1 MSGHLGP
8 LAAALVDDQL
18 EGSTRDRALRHLAGC
33 AGCRF
38 DVEQQRAVKLRLDGM
53 GEPQLPGALLERL
66 QGMHLPVPP
75 VAQPGPPPPPSLPP
89 APALPLAKG
98 PLRGFGAGRFGTVRG
113 GAADPSGRIG
123 GAAMVPAPTAVRPAR
138 SRARRVLVGAT
149 SLVLL
154 GSGAAY
160 AAGGEAEQ
168 SGTPVRPAV
177 DVYTVQHGT
186 SSGTVPLHDPA
197 VGAVT
202 AGFGR

>member
-53 GEPQLPGALLERL
+53 GEPQLSGALLERL
-66 QGMHLPVPP
+66 QGMHLPAPP
-75 VAQPGPPPPPSLPP
+75 AGAAGPGTPLAP
-89 APALPLAKG
+89 APALPEPPLAQAPALPQPPSLPLATASAVPQRAG
-98 PLRGFGAGRFGTVRG
+98 PR
-113 GAADPSGRIG
+113 PSRHR
-123 GAAMVPAPTAVRPAR
+123 T
-138 SRARRVLVGAT
+138 RRVLVGAT

-160 AAGGEAEQ
+160 AAGGDADQ
-168 SGTPVRPAV
+168 SGAPVRPAV
-177 DVYTVQHGT
+177 DAYTVRHGT
-186 SSGTVPLHDPA
+186 TSGTVPLHDPA
-197 VGAVT
+197 AGAVT